1 MFEGLV
7 VVDLDAD
14 ESALVERIAE
24 LERVMSRDI
33 GDSSASGDR

>member
-1 MFEGLV
+1 MFEALV

-24 LERVMSRDI
+24 LELLK
-33 GDSSASGDR
+33 SAAVPGRRG